1 MCLTATCCCR
11 VCTDGAGKSSIFRCL
26 GGLWKIPQGKITRP
40 GGATGS
46 SGQNQVVFYIPQRPY
61 NVLGTLCDQMTYPD
75 TTGAEDLTKEKLI
88 EVLSQVD
95 LEHLVEREGAL
106 TVRSAAGF
114 SPRHRAVKTPPF
126 PSSLMPISRLFHA
139 YFTRGCGFLRM
150 PAG

>member
-1 MCLTATCCCR
+1 
-11 VCTDGAGKSSIFRCL
+11 
-26 GGLWKIPQGKITRP
+26 
-40 GGATGS
+40 
-46 SGQNQVVFYIPQRPY
+46 
-61 NVLGTLCDQMTYPD
+61 MTYPD